1 MRAFYSL
8 ERSGDERIHR
18 RHLRW
23 WQQLKLRR
31 INSSLSTLALSLSSF
46 ARRIT
51 RAFFLH
57 FSNALTQLFSPLRQG
72 IS

>member
-1 MRAFYSL
+1 
-8 ERSGDERIHR
+8 
-18 RHLRW
+18 LRW